1 MTKAAVFTMKLESDL
16 RADFMAEAEASHRPA
31 SQVVREMMRDFVQQQ
46 RERREHTAFLQR
58 KVDAAR
64 ISVAG
69 GQGRSWKLNL
79 QPAAHGAPIRREYR
93 LDAGSRTGPH
103 RNLGLSRSPR
113 SRRCIA
119 HGSTFQRC
127 CRSSRRLPDAR
138 ACGRDCGNSRIDPA
152 SQLSPRLR
160 DRG

>member
-69 GQGRSWKLNL
+69 GQGRSNDAVEAEF
-79 QPAAHGAPIRREYR
+79 AARR
-93 LDAGSRTGPH
+93 A
-103 RNLGLSRSPR
+103 RSTDQ
-113 SRRCIA
+113 A
-119 HGSTFQRC
+119 
-127 CRSSRRLPDAR
+127 
-138 ACGRDCGNSRIDPA
+138 
-152 SQLSPRLR
+152 
-160 DRG
+160 